1 MKKSVLLILLCC
13 AAPLLAD
20 DLLSSAREAL
30 DDGFPQIAVLKIE
43 QAFPD
48 IGKPKA
54 GAEANLL
61 YARALIGAGK
71 PEVADELLKR
81 ELSRTGSE
89 GLFWLAQAQAS
100 CGEWATALKNYT
112 ICAGDNGF
120 ARQKEASVGQAR
132 MLANTNSQE
141 GAVSVLEKA
150 YAWPLSP
157 IRVKALLDL
166 AEIELG
172 AGRIK
177 PATKALDEAQAEAGA
192 EKTRWAYLT
201 AQRDFLAKDDA
212 AVLKGVENISPLNA
226 RMAVDLTILRGRSL
240 SRSGNGSK
248 AESLLEDFIAEHP
261 NAPGLERVFLELDKI
276 YARTDSSSTSELKR
290 WAEEKDSG
298 LRTKLAMYYL
308 ARFEARQNNPTAAVA
323 LLESLAANPTANP
336 LATETSME
344 LAALRVSLGQADEA
358 LALLPPAGTSPQTD
372 YLRGIALARKNDYQN
387 AATVFT
393 SASRDE
399 SLAEDALYNAA
410 LCQLAGG
417 IVPMNA
423 REALAKR
430 FSASPKIELYRLQ
443 EAYAAARKG
452 STNTSA
458 SLKKLAESADAKI
471 AGKAAL
477 ALAEWKYQQL
487 DFTGAVEAL
496 NLVNSV
502 AAGGRKEALAVF
514 LADTGDVKNEE
525 RVIADARKFLLEYSD
540 SDSEAA
546 VRMKL
551 GELLFRRGDFAAA
564 RVELESLA
572 RKFHNTPFHSPSLFL
587 AAQSAAR
594 IPDATSQADAML
606 LLEEI
611 ASKPSNFAHRAR
623 LEQANL
629 LAAQHRPQDAN
640 LILDKILSTNPD
652 IQMKATALIEKGK
665 NFFVLGNQDSGNTR
679 AAIDVWKQ
687 VASEKSWDPVWRN
700 QALARIGTAY
710 EKIGDPDAAVA
721 NYYEVFKPAAS
732 APKEFFWFH
741 KAGFSAGRILE
752 AQKKWNEAIRVYEIM
767 AASEGPRAVEAK
779 NRIQKLRLENFIW
792 DGN

>member
-1 MKKSVLLILLCC
+1 MKKNVLLILLCC
-13 AAPLLAD
+13 AVHLSAD
-20 DLLSSAREAL
+20 DRLASAREAL

-43 QAFPD
+43 EAFPD

-61 YARALIGAGK
+61 YARALIEAGK
-71 PEVADELLKR
+71 PEVADELLMR

-89 GLFWLAQAQAS
+89 GLFWLAQAQAA
-100 CGEWATALKNYT
+100 CGEWADALKNYT
-112 ICAGDNGF
+112 LCANDNGF
-120 ARQKEASVGQAR
+120 SRQKEALVGQAR
-132 MLANTNSQE
+132 MLANTNSPE
-141 GAVSVLEKA
+141 GAVSVLERA
-150 YAWPLSP
+150 YSWPPSP
-157 IRVKALLDL
+157 MRVKALLDL
-166 AEIELG
+166 AELELG

-177 PATKALDEAQAEAGA
+177 PATTALEEAHAEAGA
-192 EKTRWAYLT
+192 EKTRCAYLT
-201 AQRDFLAKDDA
+201 AQRDYLAKDDA
-212 AVLKGVENISPLNA
+212 AVLKGLENISPLDA
-226 RMAVDLTILRGRSL
+226 RMAVDLTILRGKSL
-240 SRSGNGSK
+240 SRSGKSAE
-248 AESLLEDFIAEHP
+248 AESLLEEFIAEHP
-261 NAPGLERVFLELDKI
+261 NAPGLERVFFDLDKI

-323 LLESLAANPTANP
+323 ILEGLAANPTANP
-336 LATETSME
+336 LATETNME
-344 LAALRVSLGQADEA
+344 LAALRVTLGQADEA
-358 LALLPPAGTSPQTD
+358 LALLPPVGTSSQTD
-372 YLRGIALARKNDYQN
+372 YLRGIALARKKDYQG
-387 AATVFT
+387 AATVFA
-393 SASRDE
+393 SAARDE
-399 SLAEDALYNAA
+399 SLAENALFNAA

-417 IVPMNA
+417 IVPLSV
-423 REALAKR
+423 REELAKR
-430 FSASPKIELYRLQ
+430 FPASSKNELYRLQ
-443 EAYAAARKG
+443 EAYDAARKG
-452 STNTSA
+452 SPNTSA
-458 SLKKLAESADAKI
+458 SLKKLSESANPKV
-471 AGKAAL
+471 AGSAAL

-487 DFTGAVEAL
+487 DFTGAAEAL
-496 NLVNSV
+496 NQVNS
-502 AAGGRKEALAVF
+502 AADGGRKEALAVF

-525 RVIADARKFLLEYSD
+525 RVIADARKFLLEHPD
-540 SDSEAA
+540 SEPEAA

-572 RKFHNTPFHSPSLFL
+572 RKFHNTPFHSPALFL

-611 ASKPSNFAHRAR
+611 ASKPGDFAHRAR

-640 LILDKILSTNPD
+640 LILDKILSTNPNS
-652 IQMKATALIEKGK
+652 QMKATALVEKGK
-665 NFFVLGNQDSGNTR
+665 NFFVMGNEDPANTR

-687 VASEKSWDPVWRN
+687 IAGEKSWDPMWRN
-700 QALARIGTAY
+700 QALARIGTAC

-721 NYYEVFKPAAS
+721 NYYEVFKPSAS
-732 APKEFFWFH
+732 TPGEFFWFH
-741 KAGFSAGRILE
+741 KAGFAAGRILE
-752 AQKKWNEAIRVYEIM
+752 SQKKWNEAIRVYEIM